1 MPLYEYYCSSCN
13 TKFDALRPSAQ
24 ADAPIKCEHCESQ
37 RTARVL
43 SLFAVNV
50 SGGSGGA
57 LSPAERRMDSGGG
70 GCCGGSCGCGHSHN

>member
-13 TKFDALRPSAQ
+13 TKFDALRPGAQ
-24 ADAPIKCEHCESQ
+24 ADAPIKCEHCESK

-43 SLFAVNV
+43 SMFAVSV
-50 SGGSGGA
+50 GGGSSA
-57 LSPAERRMDSGGG
+57 LSPAERRTDGGGG